1 MPTVELTNDDL
12 ALVRALRRYLAL
24 GDPLGPRA
32 TVPNIVRYLALT
44 DASDAAA
51 RRGARREAVAYW
63 LQRNGLERQPLLSW
77 LATIGTVLAL
87 LLVAV
92 FEAWQG
98 WGDFNRIMPA
108 AQAVVS
114 AATSPNFAKMDP
126 SLLVPDP
133 LRGRFTPDPQGAF
146 APVVEDYRQRAEAR
160 LDQVRAAITGTA
172 AHFVAAFSALV
183 LALVVATVQPH
194 ELVRRWLLPV
204 VGWLLLAGD
213 RRPADRTLP
222 RFPQS

>member
-1 MPTVELTNDDL
+1 MPTVELTPDDL

-32 TVPNIVRYLALT
+32 TVPTIVRYLALI

-51 RRGARREAVAYW
+51 RRGARRQALAYR
-63 LQRNGLERQPLLSW
+63 LQRSGLERQPLLSW
-77 LATIGTVLAL
+77 LATTGMALAL
-87 LLVAV
+87 LVVAV
-92 FEAWQG
+92 LEAWQG
-98 WGDFNRIMPA
+98 WGDLNRILPA
-108 AQAVVS
+108 TQAVVS
-114 AATSPNFAKMDP
+114 AATSPNFSMMDP

-160 LDQVRAAITGTA
+160 LGDVRAAMAGA
-172 AHFVAAFSALV
+172 AGHFLAAFGALV
-183 LALVVATVQPH
+183 LALVVAMVQPH

-204 VGWLLLAGD
+204 VGWVLVLGD
-213 RRPADRTLP
+213 RPLTDRAP
-222 RFPQS
+222 RVLKS